1 MPSVLKETMEKKK
14 KKSKTMNAAHW
25 FRNAT
30 FPDPPPAES

>member
-1 MPSVLKETMEKKK
+1 MPSVLKETMEK

>member
-1 MPSVLKETMEKKK
+1 MPSVLKETMKK
-14 KKSKTMNAAHW
+14 KKSETMNAAHW